1 MYKQK
6 DPRLIKQE
14 VEIQPTWQDLNKE
27 VIKVEVEIKQDLIK
41 EVTKQEDK
49 DNLKV
54 KDSHKVKVKIKV
66 INNRDNRVSRFWA
79 RPHFKAAT
87 HKLVETL
94 DLQEVVKVDNKVD
107 NNREAN
113 KMELKEVK
121 VDHNKVDNN
130 KEANSK
136 EASSKEANNKVVSNK
151 VDKVVKED
159 KDKEV
164 KVDKEDK
171 DKEARVLNL
180 HLLVLSKLM
189 ATQLSCSLVIHL
201 KVPMESLSFQLEKT
215 SVWQEWWVSQLL
227 IIQVHK
233 QL

>member
-1 MYKQK
+1 
-6 DPRLIKQE
+6 
-14 VEIQPTWQDLNKE
+14 
-27 VIKVEVEIKQDLIK
+27 VEVEIKQDLIK

-66 INNRDNRVSRFWA
+66 INNKDNRVSRFWA

-180 HLLVLSKLM
+180 HLLVLLRLM

-215 SVWQEWWVSQLL
+215 SVWQE
-227 IIQVHK
+227 
-233 QL
+233 